1 MEYTTTLHVVLLLT
15 LRGEVRW
22 IATNT
27 NSGDL
32 HEEVERYI
40 TTNITSMQ
48 SSMELYT
55 LRVLSPVLSTM
66 LKHLRVVMDYATSM
80 ERYTSGVTVR
90 AFVGRGGVVL

>member
-27 NSGDL
+27 NSVTL

-55 LRVLSPVLSTM
+55 LRVLSPMLSTM
-66 LKHLRVVMDYATSM
+66 LMHLPVVMDYATSM
-80 ERYTSGVTVR
+80 ERYTEILSVR
-90 AFVGRGGVVL
+90 M